1 MASNSITAAAGVRT
15 VLGFNTLDLPG
26 QSLDRDHLVGS
37 WGCNANQE
45 LDTSLN
51 RLVEIG

>member
-1 MASNSITAAAGVRT
+1 MRT

-37 WGCNANQE
+37 GE
-45 LDTSLN
+45 EVRIRRLILVLN
-51 RLVEIG
+51 RLVGK